1 MTLFIYAL
9 VLNTVCGD
17 TFLKEDLKVN
27 LETEKKKDSTIY
39 SKFSSKR
46 VQMFK

>member
-1 MTLFIYAL
+1 MRLFIYFL

-27 LETEKKKDSTIY
+27 LEI
-39 SKFSSKR
+39 
-46 VQMFK
+46 